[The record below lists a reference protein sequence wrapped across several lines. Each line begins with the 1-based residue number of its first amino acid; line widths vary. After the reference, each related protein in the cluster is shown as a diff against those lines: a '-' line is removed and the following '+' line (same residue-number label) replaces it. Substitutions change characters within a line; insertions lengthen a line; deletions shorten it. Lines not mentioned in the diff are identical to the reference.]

1 MRKESAVMSSLNIS
15 SQAHIASQ
23 SVILGDVTIGDDS
36 SVFYYAVVRG
46 DESSITIGR
55 RSNIQDNSTVHVDYG
70 FPTVIGDD
78 VTIGHNCV
86 IHGCTIGD
94 ASLIGMGSTILNG
107 AKIGKHCT
115 VSNRD
120 GKYDFKRCKDWKALP
135 DRCRK
140 SGYSE
145 HSYSGWN
152 AGYRKPGKSKK
163 TSYRGR
169 DPVNL

>member
-1 MRKESAVMSSLNIS
+1 MSSLNIS

-23 SVILGDVTIGDDS
+23 SVILGDVTIGADS

-46 DESSITIGR
+46 DEASITIGR

-94 ASLIGMGSTILNG
+94 ASLIGMGIGSP
-107 AKIGKHCT
+107 AK
-115 VSNRD
+115 V
-120 GKYDFKRCKDWKALP
+120 KRPLTEEEIQSIYKNAADYVAL
-135 DRCRK
+135 
-140 SGYSE
+140 SAAQFE
-145 HSYSGWN
+145 
-152 AGYRKPGKSKK
+152 
-163 TSYRGR
+163 
-169 DPVNL
+169 

>member
-1 MRKESAVMSSLNIS
+1 MSSLNIS
-15 SQAHIASQ
+15 PQTHIASQ
-23 SVILGDVTIGDDS
+23 SVILGDVTIGADS

-46 DESSITIGR
+46 DEASITIGR

-70 FPTVIGDD
+70 FPTIIGDD
-78 VTIGHNCV
+78 VTVGHNCV

-94 ASLIGMGSTILNG
+94 ASLIGMGSTVLNG
-107 AKIGKHCT
+107 AK
-115 VSNRD
+115 N
-120 GKYDFKRCKDWKALP
+120 WKALS

-140 SGYSE
+140 SCHSE
-145 HSYSGWN
+145 HSHPGRN
-152 AGYRKPGKSKK
+152 ACHGKPGKSKK

>member
-1 MRKESAVMSSLNIS
+1 MSSLNIS

-23 SVILGDVTIGDDS
+23 SVILGDVTIGADS

-46 DESSITIGR
+46 DEASITIGR

-78 VTIGHNCV
+78 VTVGHNCV

-107 AKIGKHCT
+107 AKIGKHCLIGAGSLVTQNT
-115 VSNRD
+115 VIPD
-120 GKYDFKRCKDWKALP
+120 GMLVIGRPAKVNGHCPNSLGAFLYNPLPLPILFCSGDFR
-135 DRCRK
+135 
-140 SGYSE
+140 GYQ
-145 HSYSGWN
+145 
-152 AGYRKPGKSKK
+152 AVR
-163 TSYRGR
+163 RGS
-169 DPVNL
+169 

>member
-1 MRKESAVMSSLNIS
+1 MSSLNIS

-23 SVILGDVTIGDDS
+23 SVILGDVTIGADS

-46 DESSITIGR
+46 DEASITIGR

-78 VTIGHNCV
+78 VTVGHNCV

-107 AKIGKHCT
+107 AKIGKHCLIGAGSLVTQNT
-115 VSNRD
+115 VIPD
-120 GKYDFKRCKDWKALP
+120 GMLVIGSPAKVKRPLTEEEIQSIYK
-135 DRCRK
+135 
-140 SGYSE
+140 
-145 HSYSGWN
+145 N
-152 AGYRKPGKSKK
+152 AA
-163 TSYRGR
+163 
-169 DPVNL
+169 D

>member
-1 MRKESAVMSSLNIS
+1 MSSLNIS

-23 SVILGDVTIGDDS
+23 SVILGDVTIGADS

-46 DESSITIGR
+46 DEASITIGR

-78 VTIGHNCV
+78 VTVGHNCV

-107 AKIGKHCT
+107 AKIGKHCLIGAGSLVTQNT
-115 VSNRD
+115 VIPDGMLAMGSPAKVKGHSPKKKSSRFIRMRQIMLHYRLSSLNRISNL
-120 GKYDFKRCKDWKALP
+120 KYV
-135 DRCRK
+135 
-140 SGYSE
+140 
-145 HSYSGWN
+145 H
-152 AGYRKPGKSKK
+152 
-163 TSYRGR
+163 
-169 DPVNL
+169 

>member
-23 SVILGDVTIGDDS
+23 SVILGDVTIGADS

-46 DESSITIGR
+46 DEASITIGR

-78 VTIGHNCV
+78 VTVGHNCV

-94 ASLIGMGSTILNG
+94 ASLIGMGSTI
-107 AKIGKHCT
+107 GKHCLIGAGSLVTQNT
-115 VSNRD
+115 VIPD
-120 GKYDFKRCKDWKALP
+120 GMLVIGSPAKVKRPLTEEEIQSIYKNAADYVAL
-135 DRCRK
+135 
-140 SGYSE
+140 SAE
-145 HSYSGWN
+145 QFE
-152 AGYRKPGKSKK
+152 
-163 TSYRGR
+163 
-169 DPVNL
+169 

>member
-1 MRKESAVMSSLNIS
+1 MSSLNIS

-23 SVILGDVTIGDDS
+23 SVILGDVTIGADS

-46 DESSITIGR
+46 DEASITIGR

-78 VTIGHNCV
+78 VTVGHNCV

-107 AKIGKHCT
+107 AKIGAGSLVSQNT
-115 VSNRD
+115 VIPD
-120 GKYDFKRCKDWKALP
+120 GMLVIGSPAKVKRPLTEEEIQSIYK
-135 DRCRK
+135 
-140 SGYSE
+140 
-145 HSYSGWN
+145 N
-152 AGYRKPGKSKK
+152 AADYVTLSAAQFE
-163 TSYRGR
+163 
-169 DPVNL
+169 

>member
-1 MRKESAVMSSLNIS
+1 MSSLNIS

-23 SVILGDVTIGDDS
+23 SVILGDVTIGADS

-46 DESSITIGR
+46 DEASITIGR

-78 VTIGHNCV
+78 VTVGHNCV

-94 ASLIGMGSTILNG
+94 A
-107 AKIGKHCT
+107 
-115 VSNRD
+115 NRD

-163 TSYRGR
+163 TSY
-169 DPVNL
+169 

>member
-1 MRKESAVMSSLNIS
+1 MSSLNIS

-23 SVILGDVTIGDDS
+23 SVILGDVTIGADS

-46 DESSITIGR
+46 DEASITIGR

-78 VTIGHNCV
+78 VTVGHNCV

-94 ASLIGMGSTILNG
+94 ASLIGM
-107 AKIGKHCT
+107 
-115 VSNRD
+115 

-163 TSYRGR
+163 TSY
-169 DPVNL
+169 

>member
-1 MRKESAVMSSLNIS
+1 MSSLNIS

-23 SVILGDVTIGDDS
+23 SVILGDVTIGADS

-46 DESSITIGR
+46 DEASITIGR

-78 VTIGHNCV
+78 VTVGHNCV
-86 IHGCTIGD
+86 IHGCTI
-94 ASLIGMGSTILNG
+94 
-107 AKIGKHCT
+107 

-120 GKYDFKRCKDWKALP
+120 GKYDFKRCKDWKALS

-140 SGYSE
+140 SCHSE
-145 HSYSGWN
+145 HGHPGRN
-152 AGYRKPGKSKK
+152 ACHGKPGKSKK
-163 TSYRGR
+163 ATHRR
-169 DPVNL
+169 RNPVDL

>member
-1 MRKESAVMSSLNIS
+1 MSSLNIS

-23 SVILGDVTIGDDS
+23 SVILGDVTIGADS

-46 DESSITIGR
+46 DEASITIGR

-78 VTIGHNCV
+78 VTVGHNCV

-94 ASLIGMGSTILNG
+94 ASLIG
-107 AKIGKHCT
+107 
-115 VSNRD
+115 
-120 GKYDFKRCKDWKALP
+120 YDFKRCKDWKALP

-163 TSYRGR
+163 TSY
-169 DPVNL
+169 

>member
-1 MRKESAVMSSLNIS
+1 MSSLNIS

-23 SVILGDVTIGDDS
+23 SVILGDVTIGADS
-36 SVFYYAVVRG
+36 SVFYYAVIRG
-46 DESSITIGR
+46 DESSITIGK

-78 VTIGHNCV
+78 VTVGHNCV

-107 AKIGKHCT
+107 AKIGKHC
-115 VSNRD
+115 
-120 GKYDFKRCKDWKALP
+120 LI

-163 TSYRGR
+163 TSY
-169 DPVNL
+169 

>member
-1 MRKESAVMSSLNIS
+1 MSSLNIS

-23 SVILGDVTIGDDS
+23 SVILGDVTIGADS

-78 VTIGHNCV
+78 VTVGHNCV

-94 ASLIGMGSTILNG
+94 ASLIGMGSTI
-107 AKIGKHCT
+107 
-115 VSNRD
+115 
-120 GKYDFKRCKDWKALP
+120 FKRCKDWKALP

-152 AGYRKPGKSKK
+152 AGYRKPGKVKK
-163 TSYRGR
+163 DLLLRKRSSQFIKILRIMLHYRLR
-169 DPVNL
+169 SLNRISNLKYVH

>member
-1 MRKESAVMSSLNIS
+1 MSSLNIS

-23 SVILGDVTIGDDS
+23 SVILGDVTIGADS

-46 DESSITIGR
+46 DEASITIGR

-78 VTIGHNCV
+78 VTVGHNCV

-107 AKIGKHCT
+107 AK
-115 VSNRD
+115 
-120 GKYDFKRCKDWKALP
+120 DWKALP

-140 SGYSE
+140 SCHTEYR
-145 HSYSGWN
+145 HPGWN
-152 AGYRKPGKSKK
+152 AGYGKPGKSKK
-163 TSYRGR
+163 TSY
-169 DPVNL
+169 